1 RSCWRRSWKPRSGGA
16 ATSEARAPTV
26 AAMGTG
32 RAISSPRSG
41 RCLCPHAAP
50 GRALYGRGAGSNG
63 PRHGHRP
70 RQLVTTFGPLT
81 LSVPRARLAEEA
93 GEREWNSSLL
103 PAYKRLS
110 HRAEALIAEAYLA
123 GVNTRRGRRAL
134 ARLVE
139 GHRGDDVVTR
149 AWQKT

>member
-1 RSCWRRSWKPRSGGA
+1 MKEATPAWPTPPSPFA
-16 ATSEARAPTV
+16 ASDWFDPLEEAVRGQVRAFIEELLEEELE
-26 AAMGTG
+26 AALG
-32 RAISSPRSG
+32 RG
-41 RCLCPHAAP
+41 R
-50 GRALYGRGAGSNG
+50 YERGAGFNG
-63 PRHGHRP
+63 RRHGHRP

-134 ARLVE
+134 ARRFE
-139 GHRGDDVVTR
+139 GHVGKDVGSGAGEST
-149 AWQKT
+149 